1 MKKIDLFASESV
13 KTSLIEACENFK
25 ELEAIIIE
33 CEPWVSHSR
42 PEPVIWSAD
51 KLIERINM
59 VKNGG
64 EHNLVTR
71 AYGIRDKMVELLNK
85 MAE

>member
-42 PEPVIWSAD
+42 PEPVIWSA
-51 KLIERINM
+51 KQLIERINA
-59 VKNGG
+59 VKLGG
-64 EHNLVTR
+64 NHNLVTR
-71 AYGIRDKMVELLNK
+71 ANGIREKMIELLSK
-85 MAE
+85 

>member
-33 CEPWVSHSR
+33 CEPWVSYSR
-42 PEPVIWSAD
+42 PEPVYWTAE
-51 KLIERINM
+51 KLLERLDM
-59 VKNGG
+59 VKKGG
-64 EHNLVTR
+64 NHNLVTR
-71 AYGIRDKMVELLNK
+71 ANGIREKMIELLSK
-85 MAE
+85 K